1 MPAGRLWMIDE
12 TSDKNKATG
21 KKNTKIAPD
30 ARLGSAAAW
39 LQPLPDG
46 GRVYIDRPL
55 PFLVLNRHEQDDAS
69 GLAPRVATICPSN
82 IVWPAQEEAD
92 AAAMETLR
100 RVFVQRR
107 SDSQQFLV
115 VTLYDLP
122 IDDSLDDESTR
133 LEPFRYVIGASADAP
148 AQAGVKCLSH
158 ALGKVCIDMRNPK
171 IESIDHAVEEPAFA
185 ALLDEVEGISQL
197 TLGIPQI
204 HRVRGEDGQAYPLI
218 RDAMETATFDAVL
231 QACASF
237 IHETTP
243 GEQRHY
249 RAYGR
254 SRMVEAALQV
264 DRSLDRISRSFDF
277 LLSVSPINTTQA
289 YDQFL
294 SDKCAK
300 PPKFQYRPLTVS
312 PVQTKRALYEIDV
325 HAAEDPVLEELFNEK
340 RRELDLQLLMLQ
352 NRNTPDFRYS
362 SLLQYGPVESPL
374 LAQAHAILTQVQPGS
389 RPSGD
394 CTRVDCHAV
403 QSAAQKIIS
412 GYQARYPGFN
422 AEVAL
427 REDIGM
433 GLMVTGQSLLIST
446 ASRVPRGRLDA
457 LLQHEIGVHV
467 VTAVNGNRQPLG
479 IFGAGLANYEGL
491 QEGLG
496 VFAEFMVDGLTEAR
510 IRLLAARVVAVEAML
525 SGDGFVDCHQMLN
538 QMYGFSEKA
547 AFNIV
552 ARIFRS
558 GGLTKDAIYL
568 RGLKQVFDFI
578 AQGNE
583 LAPLWF
589 GKIAEHHVPI
599 VHELQER
606 GLLHPPLATPEFL
619 SRPVARRQ
627 LARIRDGASLIHLI
641 SEPSPC

>member
-1 MPAGRLWMIDE
+1 MVEAQPPQQ
-12 TSDKNKATG
+12 S
-21 KKNTKIAPD
+21 
-30 ARLGSAAAW
+30 ARLGHDTAW
-39 LQPLPDG
+39 LHRLPDG
-46 GRVYIDRPL
+46 GRAYIDHPL
-55 PFLVLNRHEQDDAS
+55 PFLVLNRYRQHDTS
-69 GLAPRVATICPSN
+69 GLARRVATICPSSV
-82 IVWPAQEEAD
+82 VWPAQDDAD
-92 AAAMETLR
+92 VAAMETLR
-100 RVFVQRR
+100 RLFEQQRG
-107 SDSQQFLV
+107 DGQPFLV

-122 IDDSLDDESTR
+122 FDESLDDESTR
-133 LEPFRYVIGASADAP
+133 LEPFRHVISASSDEA
-148 AQAGVKCLSH
+148 AQAAVECLSH

-171 IESIDHAVEEPAFA
+171 IEFVDHAVEEPAFA
-185 ALLDEVEGISQL
+185 ALLDEVEGISQI

-204 HRVRGEDGQAYPLI
+204 HRVRGEHGQAYPQI
-218 RDAMETATFDAVL
+218 RDAMETTTFDALL
-231 QACASF
+231 QACACF
-237 IHETTP
+237 IHETTA

-277 LLSVSPINTTQA
+277 LLSVSPINTSQA

-300 PPKFQYRPLTVS
+300 SPKFQYRPLTVS

-340 RRELDLQLLMLQ
+340 RRELDLQLLMLE

-374 LAQAHAILTQVQPGS
+374 LAQAHAILAQVQAGS

-403 QSAAQKIIS
+403 QNAAQKVIS
-412 GYQARYPGFN
+412 EYQVSYPEFK
-422 AEVAL
+422 AEVCL

-496 VFAEFMVDGLTEAR
+496 VFAEFMVDGLTDAR
-510 IRLLAARVVAVEAML
+510 IRLLAARVVTVEAML
-525 SGDGFVDCHQMLN
+525 SGDGFVDCHQMLT
-538 QMYGFSEKA
+538 QSYGFSEKA

-568 RGLKQVFDFI
+568 RGLQQVFDFV
-578 AQGNE
+578 ARGNE
-583 LAPLWF
+583 LAPFWF

-606 GLLHPPLATPEFL
+606 GLLQTPLATPEFL
-619 SRPVARRQ
+619 SRPVAKRQ
-627 LARIRDGASLIHLI
+627 LARIRDGASLIQLI

>member
-1 MPAGRLWMIDE
+1 
-12 TSDKNKATG
+12 
-21 KKNTKIAPD
+21 
-30 ARLGSAAAW
+30 
-39 LQPLPDG
+39 
-46 GRVYIDRPL
+46 
-55 PFLVLNRHEQDDAS
+55 
-69 GLAPRVATICPSN
+69 
-82 IVWPAQEEAD
+82 
-92 AAAMETLR
+92 METLQSLLAR
-100 RVFVQRR
+100 QRNEGQR
-107 SDSQQFLV
+107 FLV

-122 IDDSLDDESTR
+122 FDASLDEESAR
-133 LEPFRYVIGASADAP
+133 LEPFRFVGSASADAP
-148 AQAGVKCLSH
+148 AQAAVECLAQ
-158 ALGKVCIDMRNPK
+158 ALGMVCIDLRKPK
-171 IESIDHAVEEPAFA
+171 IEFVDHASEAPEFA
-185 ALLDEVEGISQL
+185 GFLDKVAGVSQL

-204 HRVRGEDGQAYPLI
+204 HRVRGQQGQAYPQI
-218 RDAMETATFDAVL
+218 RDALETATFDAVL
-231 QACASF
+231 QACAAF
-237 IHETTP
+237 VNATTP
-243 GEQRHY
+243 GDHRHY

-289 YDQFL
+289 YQQFL
-294 SDKCAK
+294 ADKCAK
-300 PPKFQYRPLTVS
+300 PPAFQYRPLTVS
-312 PVQTKRALYEIDV
+312 PAQTKRALYEIDV
-325 HAAEDPVLEELFNEK
+325 HAAEDPVLEDLFDEK

-352 NRNTPDFRYS
+352 NRNTPHFRYS
-362 SLLQYGPVESPL
+362 SLLQYGPVESSL
-374 LAQAHAILTQVQPGS
+374 LTQARSILEHVLPGS

-403 QSAAQKIIS
+403 EAAALSVIS
-412 GYQARYPGFN
+412 QYRTRYPGFE
-422 AEVAL
+422 AEVCL

-433 GLMVTGQSLLIST
+433 GLMVSGQSLLIST
-446 ASRVPRGRLDA
+446 TSRVPRGRLDA

-496 VFAEFMVDGLTEAR
+496 VFAEFMVDGLTDAR

-525 SGDGFVDCHQMLN
+525 SGGGFVDCHRMLN
-538 QMYGFSEKA
+538 QSHGFSEKA

-568 RGLKQVFDFI
+568 RGLQQVFNFVAD
-578 AQGNE
+578 GNE

-589 GKIAEHHVPI
+589 GKIAGHHVPI

-606 GLLHPPLATPEFL
+606 GLLKTPLATPEFL
-619 SRPVARRQ
+619 SRPIAKRQ
-627 LARIRDGASLIHLI
+627 LARIRGGASLIHLI

>member
-1 MPAGRLWMIDE
+1 
-12 TSDKNKATG
+12 
-21 KKNTKIAPD
+21 
-30 ARLGSAAAW
+30 
-39 LQPLPDG
+39 
-46 GRVYIDRPL
+46 
-55 PFLVLNRHEQDDAS
+55 
-69 GLAPRVATICPSN
+69 
-82 IVWPAQEEAD
+82 
-92 AAAMETLR
+92 
-100 RVFVQRR
+100 
-107 SDSQQFLV
+107 
-115 VTLYDLP
+115 
-122 IDDSLDDESTR
+122 
-133 LEPFRYVIGASADAP
+133 
-148 AQAGVKCLSH
+148 
-158 ALGKVCIDMRNPK
+158 
-171 IESIDHAVEEPAFA
+171 
-185 ALLDEVEGISQL
+185 
-197 TLGIPQI
+197 
-204 HRVRGEDGQAYPLI
+204 
-218 RDAMETATFDAVL
+218 
-231 QACASF
+231 
-237 IHETTP
+237 
-243 GEQRHY
+243 
-249 RAYGR
+249 
-254 SRMVEAALQV
+254 AALQV

-289 YDQFL
+289 YEQFVA
-294 SDKCAK
+294 DKFAK

-312 PVQTKRALYEIDV
+312 PAQTKRALYDIDI
-325 HAAEDPVLEELFNEK
+325 HAAEDPVLEGLFNEK

-374 LAQAHAILTQVQPGS
+374 LAQAHAILAQVKPGS

-403 QSAAQKIIS
+403 QTAAQAVVSQYRAK
-412 GYQARYPGFN
+412 YPGFE
-422 AEVAL
+422 AEVCL

-433 GLMVTGQSLLIST
+433 GLMVSGQSLLIST

-479 IFGAGLANYEGL
+479 IFGAGLASYEGL

-496 VFAEFMVDGLTEAR
+496 VFAEFMVDGLTDAR
-510 IRLLAARVVAVEAML
+510 IRLLAARVVIVEAML
-525 SGDGFVDCHQMLN
+525 SGDGFVDCHQMLCHT
-538 QMYGFSEKA
+538 YAFSEKA
-547 AFNIV
+547 AFSIV

-568 RGLKQVFDFI
+568 RGLQQVFNFV
-578 AQGNE
+578 AQGND

-606 GLLHPPLATPEFL
+606 GLLQTPLATPEFL
-619 SRPVARRQ
+619 SRPVAVRQ